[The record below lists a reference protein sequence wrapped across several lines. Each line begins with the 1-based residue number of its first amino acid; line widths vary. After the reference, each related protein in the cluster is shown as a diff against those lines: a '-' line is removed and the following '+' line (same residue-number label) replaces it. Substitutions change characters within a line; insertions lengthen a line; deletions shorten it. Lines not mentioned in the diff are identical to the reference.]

1 MDSSGH
7 LCLGLAPASVASA
20 DLAASSVAT
29 ASPASAHPFA
39 ALGGRSGAAR
49 TARPA
54 AARGGRSPP
63 VQMLGGS
70 PSAAFTPEDAAA
82 AAAGSKRQRLLPR
95 RATGDEEE
103 ADADGEPQ
111 TPPPSSGNFAFALQ
125 PSCWQERV
133 VGWRVQ
139 AAQYTTGRLI
149 SGEVRALGRTF
160 CRGAACAFGHPC
172 VESRGPPGP
181 CAPIPHDRVCGEKW
195 TVPDLDLG
203 GRLASGQPHALRD
216 PVRER
221 LARARGAASRR
232 RRAGGR
238 EGRGGE
244 LGGVSC
250 ARRRRPDRV
259 RAGGRRRRRFHGHR
273 ELHHV
278 RGHAST
284 RQPSRTRCLS
294 PPCSH
299 SGLSRAER
307 QPNKTAYYFL
317 LSTL

>member
-20 DLAASSVAT
+20 DLAASSVAA

-111 TPPPSSGNFAFALQ
+111 TPPPSSGQFAFALQ

-160 CRGAACAFGHPC
+160 CRGAPCAFGHPC
-172 VESRGPPGP
+172 GVARAAWPLPPS
-181 CAPIPHDRVCGEKW
+181 HDRVLPCVW
-195 TVPDLDLG
+195 TVPYLDLG
-203 GRLASGQPHALRD
+203 GGLASGQPHALRD

-232 RRAGGR
+232 RRACGR

-284 RQPSRTRCLS
+284 RHARDAS
-294 PPCSH
+294 PPSPIQ
-299 SGLSRAER
+299 G
-307 QPNKTAYYFL
+307 
-317 LSTL
+317 